1 MKVQEVM
8 IPNVTI
14 VGPDATLAEA
24 AQLMREESMGP
35 LTVCESGH
43 VFGMVTDFDLTVRP
57 SAEGRDP
64 RATRVREVVTP
75 DIVCCFDTDELE
87 EARRLMRE
95 SRLMGLLVIDD
106 DRRLV
111 GTVSLADID
120 LQARPCAAQ
129 RGSLERSH

>member
-8 IPNVTI
+8 VPSVTI

-24 AQLMREESMGP
+24 AQLMREESASP

-57 SAEGRDP
+57 AVEGRDP
-64 RATRVREVVTP
+64 RATRVRDVVTH
-75 DIVCCFDTDELE
+75 DIVCCFETDELE
-87 EARRLMRE
+87 EAARLMHE
-95 SRLMGLLVIDD
+95 SHLGRMLVIDD
-106 DRRLV
+106 QRRLV

-120 LQARPCAAQ
+120 LQSRADRP
-129 RGSLERSH
+129 RHTTSH

>member
-24 AQLMREESMGP
+24 AQLMREECVGP

-57 SAEGRDP
+57 SVEGRDP
-64 RATRVREVVTP
+64 RGTRVREVVTP
-75 DIVCCFDTDELE
+75 DIVCCFETDELE
-87 EARRLMRE
+87 EAARLKRE
-95 SRLMGLLVIDD
+95 SRLPGLLVINDE
-106 DRRLV
+106 RRLV
-111 GTVSLADID
+111 GTVSLADIA
-120 LQARPCAAQ
+120 LQAHASRALA
-129 RGSLERSH
+129 SLERSH

>member
-24 AQLMREESMGP
+24 AQLMREECVGP

-57 SAEGRDP
+57 SVEGRDP
-64 RATRVREVVTP
+64 RATRVRDVVTP
-75 DIVCCFDTDELE
+75 DIVCCFETDELD

-95 SRLMGLLVIDD
+95 SRLPGLLVIDD

-120 LQARPCAAQ
+120 LQARAYTAQ